1 MQLQEKGLYLLKGV
15 FAFYDLGAGIERE
28 KLGLE
33 IQKGRFERENDRK
46 LLTGFFFFFFFFGGG
61 SKE

>member
-15 FAFYDLGAGIERE
+15 FAFCDLGAGIERE

-33 IQKGRFERENDRK
+33 IQKSRFEKENDRK
-46 LLTGFFFFFFFFGGG
+46 LLIGFWGG

>member
-15 FAFYDLGAGIERE
+15 FAFCDLGAGIKRE

-33 IQKGRFERENDRK
+33 TQKGRFERENDHK
-46 LLTGFFFFFFFFGGG
+46 LLIGFWGG
-61 SKE
+61 SRE

>member
-1 MQLQEKGLYLLKGV
+1 MEIQLKEKGLYLLKWV

-33 IQKGRFERENDRK
+33 IQKGRFEREND
-46 LLTGFFFFFFFFGGG
+46 LSF
-61 SKE
+61 

>member
-1 MQLQEKGLYLLKGV
+1 M
-15 FAFYDLGAGIERE
+15 FAFCNLRAGIERE

-46 LLTGFFFFFFFFGGG
+46 LLIGFWGG
-61 SKE
+61 SGE